1 MHDVTRCVFAYLLV
15 YGDNPPVSV
24 VRKFVHLLDMGD
36 VDYEEEIGKTH
47 TWFF

>member
-1 MHDVTRCVFAYLLV
+1 MTSRCVYVCSV

-36 VDYEEEIGKTH
+36 VDYEEEIGKTY
-47 TWFF
+47 TWF